1 MSESGGNVSGGSVRE
16 VESVKVGSV
25 RVGSESGRES
35 VECDSRKGESES
47 GE

>member
-1 MSESGGNVSGGSVRE
+1 MKVGSVSGDLESE
-16 VESVKVGSV
+16 VGSVKVGSV

-47 GE
+47 GV